1 MPSAKPC
8 VINERRCECAELCR
22 ALGREGRSNFLGK
35 EGGGSWAR
43 LSMMPISRRVRDLGL
58 NHFILSTQPFLT
70 ELKPM
75 HPKSSGASGQ
85 DSVKKYSFS
94 TWVYKAK
101 AWGKIQFK
109 VLLLSPG
116 AGVSQRSRC
125 PGGPPGRGA

>member
-8 VINERRCECAELCR
+8 VINERHCECAELCR

-35 EGGGSWAR
+35 EGGGSWAI
-43 LSMMPISRRVRDLGL
+43 LSMMPVSRRVRDLGL

-101 AWGKIQFK
+101 AWGKIQSK

-116 AGVSQRSRC
+116 AGASQRSRG